1 MIEIRET
8 RIDTPDAIV
17 LINELNETLKK
28 ITGDNGAMHFN
39 NKDVEQGRSSFLVGY
54 LSGMPVCCGAIRE
67 IDRNCCELKRI
78 YARKNNMHMGSRLI
92 KALEEKAAGFGYD
105 TMLLETRIQNE
116 HAISFYKNNGYS
128 KCKKFGAYVENENAY
143 CMKKVIG

>member
-1 MIEIRET
+1 MIEIRES
-8 RIDTPDAIV
+8 RIDSPDAIV

-28 ITGDNGAMHFN
+28 ITGDDGTIHFN
-39 NKDVEQGRSSFLVGY
+39 SKDVEQARSSFLVGY

-67 IDRNCCELKRI
+67 IDGTHCEVKRI
-78 YARKNNMHMGSRLI
+78 YARKNSEHMGSRLI

-105 TMLLETRIQNE
+105 TMLLETRVQNE

-128 KCKKFGAYVENENAY
+128 KCKNFGVYVENENSY
-143 CMKKVIG
+143 CMEKVIG